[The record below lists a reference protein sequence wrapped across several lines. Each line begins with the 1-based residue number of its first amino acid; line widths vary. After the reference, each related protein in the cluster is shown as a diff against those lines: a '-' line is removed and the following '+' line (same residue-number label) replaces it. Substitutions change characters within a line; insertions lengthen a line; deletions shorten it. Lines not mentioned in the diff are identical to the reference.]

1 MYGLFFAIE
10 MVDEREDETADRANE
25 HQPIEKLHAR
35 HLLPSRKKADTSNCL
50 PRKNIT
56 YVQNYFKKIFP
67 VISGGNF
74 LLRTKL
80 FARIIAQF
88 H

>member
-25 HQPIEKLHAR
+25 HQPIEKLHTR

-50 PRKNIT
+50 PRKNIA
-56 YVQNYFKKIFP
+56 YVQKLFKKNFP
-67 VISGGNF
+67 VTHGGIF
-74 LLRTKL
+74 LTKK
-80 FARIIAQF
+80 FCTRQ
-88 H
+88 